1 MSAVPPM
8 SESMT
13 FRTLVFGALLALPIA
28 GCATT
33 QTSATQAN
41 ALPAMRW
48 DFRPEGETWTRQTLA
63 AVSQKDADL
72 AQTVPADIDTWCP
85 GYRNASMD
93 ERRAFW
99 TAMLS
104 ALAKHESTWNPAA
117 SGGGG
122 KWIGLVQIAPRTARA
137 HDCDAT
143 TSSALKNGSANLA
156 CAVNI
161 ASTQVAR
168 DNMVAGAAG
177 RRGLGRDWAP
187 FRSSAKRA
195 EMANW
200 TRSQAYCAL

>member
-1 MSAVPPM
+1 
-8 SESMT
+8 MT
-13 FRTLVFGALLALPIA
+13 FRKLVFGAMLALPVA
-28 GCATT
+28 GCAT
-33 QTSATQAN
+33 QTKTTEPAS
-41 ALPAMRW
+41 LPVMRW
-48 DFRPEGETWTRQTLA
+48 DFRPEASSWTRQTLA

-72 AQTVPADIDTWCP
+72 AALVPNDIDTWCP
-85 GYRNASMD
+85 GYRTASMD

-137 HDCDAT
+137 YDCDAT
-143 TSSALKNGSANLA
+143 TTSELKNGSANLA

-161 ASTQVAR
+161 ASAQVSR
-168 DNMVAGAAG
+168 DNMVAGAQG
-177 RRGLGRDWAP
+177 RRGMGRDWAP

-195 EMANW
+195 EMAQW
-200 TRSQAYCAL
+200 TRSQDYCAI

>member
-1 MSAVPPM
+1 M
-8 SESMT
+8 SESMKI
-13 FRTLVFGALLALPIA
+13 RTLVFGALLALPIA

-48 DFRPEGETWTRQTLA
+48 DFRPEGKTWTRQTLA
-63 AVSQKDADL
+63 AVSRNDTDL
-72 AQTVPADIDTWCP
+72 ARLIPADIDTWCP
-85 GYRNASMD
+85 GYRTASAD

-117 SGGGG
+117 AGGGG
-122 KWIGLVQIAPRTARA
+122 KWIGLVQIDPRTARA
-137 HDCDAT
+137 YDCEAT
-143 TSSALKNGSANLA
+143 TASELKNGSKNLA

-168 DNMVAGAAG
+168 DNMVAGPHG
-177 RRGLGRDWAP
+177 RSGMGRDWAP
-187 FRSSAKRA
+187 FRSASKRV

-200 TRSQAYCAL
+200 TRSQAYCTL

>member
-1 MSAVPPM
+1 MKI
-8 SESMT
+8 
-13 FRTLVFGALLALPIA
+13 RTLVFGAMLALPIA

-48 DFRPEGETWTRQTLA
+48 DFRPEGATWTRQTLA

-122 KWIGLVQIAPRTARA
+122 KWIGLVQIDPRTARA

-187 FRSSAKRA
+187 FRSSAKRS

-200 TRSQAYCAL
+200 TRSQDYCAL